1 MSPKKK
7 QPDDEGATG
16 ETPDVDFSTYE
27 ESFEKLLQAVQRLEN
42 SEASLEEAFEALEA
56 GSQAYRSCHRTL
68 EAARERVEIILRDFP
83 DAEPRRV
90 PFGETG
96 DSGLDDPTDDGS

>member
-1 MSPKKK
+1 MPIVPPLISLPVNRCARSRGV
-7 QPDDEGATG
+7 P
-16 ETPDVDFSTYE
+16 PSWFR
-27 ESFEKLLQAVQRLEN
+27 QRLEN